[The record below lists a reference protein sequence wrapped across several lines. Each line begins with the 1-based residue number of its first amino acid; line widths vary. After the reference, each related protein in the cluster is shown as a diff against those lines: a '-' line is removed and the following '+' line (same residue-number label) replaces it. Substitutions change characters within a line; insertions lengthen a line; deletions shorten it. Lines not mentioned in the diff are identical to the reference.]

1 MGKLVKSTVSCV
13 ILRVSWLTCFLN
25 NVLNKERCANDAHI
39 CFDINLDNR
48 FKFMFAPMASLCV

>member
-25 NVLNKERCANDAHI
+25 NVLNTERAVMTRV

-48 FKFMFAPMASLCV
+48 FKFMFAPMAFLFV